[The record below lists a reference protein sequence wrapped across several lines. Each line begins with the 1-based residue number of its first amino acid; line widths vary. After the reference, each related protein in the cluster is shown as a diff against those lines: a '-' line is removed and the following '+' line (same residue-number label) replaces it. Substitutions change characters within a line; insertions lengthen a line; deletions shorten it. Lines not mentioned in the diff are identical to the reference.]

1 MTQPIENLPRHV
13 AIIMDGNGRWARE
26 RGLPHIEGH
35 RRGAE
40 SVREIVRVS
49 GELGI
54 DYLTLYAFSTE
65 NWNRPRAEVS
75 ALMRLLEFYLK
86 QEIAESNK
94 NNVRLAAIG
103 RIHELPASAQKQLAK
118 SIDALKK
125 NTGLTLVLALS
136 YGGRAE
142 IVDAIRSI
150 AREVK
155 AERVGVED
163 IDEKVISQ
171 HLYTR
176 AIPDPDLLIR
186 TSGEMR
192 VSNFLLWQISYAEIY
207 VTETLW
213 PDFRKAAY
221 LKALEDYSGRRPAFW
236 PRWFRQACMSTTPVT
251 SAQAA
256 TSTLPASRSGFQWRL
271 ISSLVLWGIMLSVIF
286 WLPPTGCIFL

>member
-1 MTQPIENLPRHV
+1 MSTLQLKNLPCHV

-26 RGLPHIEGH
+26 RRLPHIEGH

-40 SVREIVRVS
+40 SVREIVRIS
-49 GELGI
+49 GELGV

-65 NWNRPRAEVS
+65 NWNRPKTEVS

-86 QEIAESNK
+86 QEIAELNK
-94 NNVRLAAIG
+94 NNVRLTAIG

-118 SIDALKK
+118 SIEALKK

-142 IVDAIRSI
+142 IVDAVRSI

-155 AERVGVED
+155 AARVDVGD

-176 AIPDPDLLIR
+176 SIPDPDLLIR

-213 PDFRKAAY
+213 PDFRKTAY
-221 LKALEDYSGRRPAFW
+221 LKALEDYSGRDRRFG
-236 PRWFRQACMSTTPVT
+236 RVGSGETP
-251 SAQAA
+251 
-256 TSTLPASRSGFQWRL
+256 
-271 ISSLVLWGIMLSVIF
+271 
-286 WLPPTGCIFL
+286 

>member
-1 MTQPIENLPRHV
+1 MSQPPKNLPRHV
-13 AIIMDGNGRWARE
+13 AIIMDGNGRWARK
-26 RGLPHIEGH
+26 RGLPRIEGH
-35 RRGAE
+35 RRAAE

-54 DYLTLYAFSTE
+54 DYLTLFAFSTE

-75 ALMRLLEFYLK
+75 GLMRLLDFFLK
-86 QEIAESNK
+86 QEVAELNR

-103 RIHELPASAQKQLAK
+103 RLHELPVRAQRQLEK

-125 NTGLTLVLALS
+125 NTGLTLILALS

-142 IVDAIRSI
+142 IVDAVRSI
-150 AREVK
+150 CREVK
-155 AERVGVED
+155 GGRLEGSE

-176 AIPDPDLLIR
+176 GIADPDLLIR

-192 VSNFLLWQISYAEIY
+192 VSNFLLWQISYAEMY

-213 PDFRKAAY
+213 PDFRRAEY
-221 LKALEDYSGRRPAFW
+221 LKALADYGGRDRRFG
-236 PRWFRQACMSTTPVT
+236 RVNT
-251 SAQAA
+251 SEAA
-256 TSTLPASRSGFQWRL
+256 
-271 ISSLVLWGIMLSVIF
+271 
-286 WLPPTGCIFL
+286 

>member
-1 MTQPIENLPRHV
+1 MAHQIKNLPRHV

-40 SVREIVRVS
+40 SVREIVRIS

-86 QEIAESNK
+86 QEIAELNK

-103 RIHELPASAQKQLAK
+103 RIRELPASAQKQLAK

-186 TSGEMR
+186 TSGELR

-221 LKALEDYSGRRPAFW
+221 LKALEDYSGRDRRFGLVSPNE
-236 PRWFRQACMSTTPVT
+236 VT
-251 SAQAA
+251 
-256 TSTLPASRSGFQWRL
+256 
-271 ISSLVLWGIMLSVIF
+271 
-286 WLPPTGCIFL
+286 

>member
-1 MTQPIENLPRHV
+1 MTQQLKNLPRHV

-26 RGLPHIEGH
+26 RGLPRIEGH

-40 SVREIVRVS
+40 SVRQVVRAC

-54 DYLTLYAFSTE
+54 DYLTLYAFSIE
-65 NWNRPRAEVS
+65 NWNRPKAEVT

-86 QEIAESNK
+86 QEIAELNK
-94 NNVRLAAIG
+94 RNVRLAAIG
-103 RIHELPASAQKQLAK
+103 RIHELPQSAQLQLEK
-118 SIDALKK
+118 SIEALKK

-142 IVDAIRSI
+142 IVDAMRSI

-155 AERVGVED
+155 AGRLDVADV
-163 IDEKVISQ
+163 DEKVLSR

-207 VTETLW
+207 VTDTLW
-213 PDFRKAAY
+213 PDFGKTE
-221 LKALEDYSGRRPAFW
+221 LLMALEDFSKRHRRFGRVNPNEH
-236 PRWFRQACMSTTPVT
+236 S
-251 SAQAA
+251 
-256 TSTLPASRSGFQWRL
+256 
-271 ISSLVLWGIMLSVIF
+271 
-286 WLPPTGCIFL
+286 

>member
-1 MTQPIENLPRHV
+1 MDRSLRCGYRLGLIRMTAQLKNLPHHI
-13 AIIMDGNGRWARE
+13 AIIMDGNGRWAHE
-26 RGLPHIEGH
+26 RGLPRVEGH

-40 SVREIVRVS
+40 SVRQVVRAC
-49 GELGI
+49 GELGVE
-54 DYLTLYAFSTE
+54 YLTLYAFSIE
-65 NWNRPRAEVS
+65 NWNRPKAEVS

-86 QEIAESNK
+86 QEIPELNK

-103 RIHELPASAQKQLAK
+103 RIHELPQSAQRQLEK
-118 SIDALKK
+118 SMDVLKK

-142 IVDAIRSI
+142 IVDAMRSI

-155 AERVGVED
+155 AGRLDVADV
-163 IDEKVISQ
+163 DEKVISR

-192 VSNFLLWQISYAEIY
+192 VSNFLLWQISYAEMY

-213 PDFRKAAY
+213 PDFRKPQ
-221 LKALEDYSGRRPAFW
+221 LLEALEDYSKRHRRF
-236 PRWFRQACMSTTPVT
+236 
-251 SAQAA
+251 
-256 TSTLPASRSGFQWRL
+256 G
-271 ISSLVLWGIMLSVIF
+271 LVN
-286 WLPPTGCIFL
+286 PNEAK

>member
-1 MTQPIENLPRHV
+1 VTTPLLKNLPRHV
-13 AIIMDGNGRWARE
+13 AIIMDGNGRWARA
-26 RGLPHIEGH
+26 RGLPRIEGH
-35 RRGAE
+35 RAGAE
-40 SVREIVRVS
+40 SVREVVRVA

-54 DYLTLYAFSTE
+54 EYLTLYAFSIE
-65 NWNRPRAEVS
+65 NWNRPKSEVA

-86 QEIAESNK
+86 EEIPELDK

-103 RIHELPASAQKQLAK
+103 RLHELPVSALNQLEK
-118 SIDALKK
+118 SIEALRK

-142 IVDAIRSI
+142 LVDAMRSI

-155 AERVGVED
+155 AGRLEVAD
-163 IDEKVISQ
+163 IDEKVISS

-176 AIPDPDLLIR
+176 GIPDPDLLIR

-213 PDFRKAAY
+213 PDFRRAEF
-221 LKALEDYSGRRPAFW
+221 LKALEEYGKRHRRFGR
-236 PRWFRQACMSTTPVT
+236 
-251 SAQAA
+251 
-256 TSTLPASRSGFQWRL
+256 LN
-271 ISSLVLWGIMLSVIF
+271 SSDIG
-286 WLPPTGCIFL
+286 

>member
-1 MTQPIENLPRHV
+1 MTQHLKNLPRHV

-26 RGLPHIEGH
+26 RGLPRIEGH

-49 GELGI
+49 GELGVE
-54 DYLTLYAFSTE
+54 YLTLYAFSIE
-65 NWNRPRAEVS
+65 NWNRPKPEVS

-86 QEIAESNK
+86 QEIAELNK
-94 NNVRLAAIG
+94 SNVRLAAIG
-103 RIHELPASAQKQLAK
+103 RVHELPASAQKQLEK
-118 SIDALKK
+118 SIAALKK

-142 IVDAIRSI
+142 IVDAVRSI
-150 AREVK
+150 CSEVK
-155 AERVGVED
+155 GGRLDAADV
-163 IDEKVISQ
+163 DEKVISQ

-176 AIPDPDLLIR
+176 SIPDPDLLIR

-213 PDFRKAAY
+213 PDFRRAAY
-221 LKALEDYSGRRPAFW
+221 LKALEDYSGRDRRFG
-236 PRWFRQACMSTTPVT
+236 QVG
-251 SAQAA
+251 
-256 TSTLPASRSGFQWRL
+256 SG
-271 ISSLVLWGIMLSVIF
+271 G
-286 WLPPTGCIFL
+286 TA